1 MKIDKKA
8 FMEYMEDTFFMDNF
22 ARWLLESIIEY
33 GEKNCNVTKYQIVY
47 FIYDILKEAVPID
60 YEEIEQFYG

>member
-1 MKIDKKA
+1 MRFYKYE
-8 FMEYMEDTFFMDNF
+8 FMEYMKDTFFMDNF

-33 GEKNCNVTKYQIVY
+33 GEKNCNVTKNQMVY

-60 YEEIEQFYG
+60 YEEIEQFYK